1 MRMLAL
7 LVLVVGCQRLD
18 PAEQSAA
25 ITQARTE
32 HAKPGAVVQ
41 LPAPDVLTRPTGA
54 DQTPAARNGCG
65 CTAGGESCNGT
76 CGASC
81 GGNGPTPTWAALPEG
96 TTWHALHV
104 TGMHCG
110 GCARKIERALAKVD
124 GVVGVKIDFHA
135 ARVEIAVADGRDA
148 RTLVKPVIDGLGYH
162 VD

>member
-25 ITQARTE
+25 VTARVE
-32 HAKPGAVVQ
+32 HAKPGAVVE
-41 LPAPDVLTRPTGA
+41 LPTPDEPTLPTGA
-54 DQTPAARNGCG
+54 DQTPAPKSCG
-65 CTAGGESCNGT
+65 CAGGECAGGS

-81 GGNGPTPTWAALPEG
+81 GGNGPTPTWGALPEG

-110 GCARKIERALAKVD
+110 GCARKIERALAKID
-124 GVVGVKIDFHA
+124 GVLGVKIDFHA

-148 RTLVKPVIDGLGYH
+148 RKLVKPVIDGLGYH

>member
-18 PAEQSAA
+18 PAEQSASL
-25 ITQARTE
+25 TGARAE

-41 LPAPDVLTRPTGA
+41 LPTPDEPTQPTGT
-54 DQTPAARNGCG
+54 DQTVAPKSCG
-65 CTAGGESCNGT
+65 CAGGSESCSGS
-76 CGASC
+76 CAGHC
-81 GGNGPTPTWAALPEG
+81 GGSDPDPSWGPLPEG

-110 GCARKIERALAKVD
+110 GCARKIERALAKID
-124 GVVGVKIDFHA
+124 GVLGVKIDFHA

-148 RTLVKPVIDGLGYH
+148 RKLVKPVIDGLGYH